1 MSDFP
6 EAHHKFEADDAAVDL
21 MQAIAI
27 LRAIDEGE
35 MFGAPPADAS
45 ARRRHE
51 AGVTLL
57 GMVHP
62 RLEKVLLKLQ
72 EIF

>member
-1 MSDFP
+1 MSDFQDIRSQL
-6 EAHHKFEADDAAVDL
+6 ETDDVSTDL

-35 MFGAPPADAS
+35 MFGAIPADAS

-57 GMVHP
+57 GMVNP
-62 RLEKVLLKLQ
+62 RLEKVLRKLQ
-72 EIF
+72 QLA